1 MLTRRTAARQPGMIA
16 MTRFSLFA
24 AAAFAAA
31 LLSAPALAQDTRTW
45 TDDAGRTVDIP
56 VDPQRIV
63 SLHDVFITVP
73 LIELGVLPVASLGR
87 PAADGSYYIRS
98 ARMLTGVDFDNSGIA
113 FLGTVG
119 SADAEAILAFDPD
132 LIIASTNETN
142 IEQLAGIAPT
152 IQFDYTRPD
161 KLEIYELVADIAGA
175 TDQLAFLNARY
186 EEQLAQLRA
195 FADPT
200 NTSVNVIGAGDGEII
215 VYYRWGSI
223 GRLLDDAGFLPPP
236 ALADVPLGTNTSRS
250 AELIGDMDADLV
262 LLTYR
267 AEAGETPESAVAALD
282 AVFPGFCD
290 HLQACRTGNMIAVPR
305 DETFGTS
312 YGALGILAYTLIA
325 LSAGS
330 DVAAL
335 AGR

>member
-1 MLTRRTAARQPGMIA
+1 MLRLA
-16 MTRFSLFA
+16 S
-24 AAAFAAA
+24 AAA
-31 LLSAPALAQDTRTW
+31 LLAALSLALPAGAQEMRVW
-45 TDDAGRTVDIP
+45 IDDAGRTVEIP
-56 VDPQRIV
+56 VNPQRIV

-98 ARMLTGVDFDNSGIA
+98 ARMLTGVDFDNSDIA

-119 SADAEAILAFDPD
+119 SADAEAILAFSPD

-142 IEQLAGIAPT
+142 IGQLAGIAPT

-161 KLEIYELVADIAGA
+161 KFEIYELMADIADA
-175 TDQLAFLNARY
+175 TAQLDFLDTRY
-186 EEQLAQLRA
+186 EQQLAQLRS
-195 FADPT
+195 FADPA

-215 VYYRWGSI
+215 VYYRWGSM

-236 ALADVPLGTNTSRS
+236 ALADVPLGTNTARS
-250 AELIGDMDADLV
+250 AEMIGDMDADIV
-262 LLTYR
+262 ILTYR
-267 AEAGETPESAVAALD
+267 AEAGETPQSAVAALD
-282 AVFPGFCD
+282 AVFPGFCE
-290 HLQACRTGNMIAVPR
+290 HLEACRSGAMIALPR
-305 DETFGTS
+305 DETFATS

-330 DVAAL
+330 DVSESAA
-335 AGR
+335 R